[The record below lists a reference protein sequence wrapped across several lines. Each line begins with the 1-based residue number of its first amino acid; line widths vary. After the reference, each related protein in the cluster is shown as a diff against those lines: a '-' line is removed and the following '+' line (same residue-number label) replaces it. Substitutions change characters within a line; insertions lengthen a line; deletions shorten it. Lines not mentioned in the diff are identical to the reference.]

1 MAQSISQSDNSS
13 QITVNG
19 LQRSSIENAVREKGM
34 LEEEATE
41 SVVVKVATRFS
52 EKEVTMRQVAPL
64 VLILTGAT
72 FLSTISAQAVII
84 ILPEIARDLDVP
96 QARQQ
101 WIISSYALTSGSFL
115 LLWGKL
121 GDVYGRK
128 LLFILGAAFTG
139 ATCIGTAFS
148 PVEICL
154 YVMRALHGLSTAAT
168 IPTAIGIIGHTI
180 PPGRVKNY
188 SFAFYSGGA
197 PMGQVLGNLM
207 GGIISQWASWKVVFF
222 VIAGAS
228 ITIAV
233 SAMFVV
239 PKEPP
244 RGNEE
249 DTARP
254 SGVDWI
260 GAFLFTAGL
269 LLLLVGLSEGGS
281 SGWKKASVIA
291 IIVISGCLLISFAL
305 FEHYLE
311 TKTTREP
318 LMRVSTFSHTQ
329 FSIAMVTITL
339 FSGGFTNFCLYTTY
353 YYQDF
358 QLLDP
363 IQTAL
368 RYIPLGIFG
377 ILTTFCSGYLLAR
390 VNGNYIL
397 IFGLTSAM
405 IANILFAVPIPPSTS
420 YFAFGLPA
428 MSLAAFGA
436 DTVYP
441 CLGLFTTQSLP
452 RKDQSVAGAM
462 FQTMAAMGR
471 AMPLPITSAIQQ
483 SVQSKELKEGKAQMQ
498 AFLSGLRAVEWFCV
512 GCMAASLAMTVIGLR
527 NIGKIGV
534 LKKLGTTAET
544 KKKSELE
551 DGVLAEN

>member
-1 MAQSISQSDNSS
+1 MAQSISQSDNTS
-13 QITVNG
+13 QING
-19 LQRSSIENAVREKGM
+19 DGPQRFSIEDVVLEKGM
-34 LEEEATE
+34 LEEAANEP
-41 SVVVKVATRFS
+41 VVVKVETRFS
-52 EKEVTMRQVAPL
+52 EKEVTIRQVAPM
-64 VLILTGAT
+64 VIVLTGAT
-72 FLSTISAQAVII
+72 FLVTIAAQAVII
-84 ILPEIARDLDVP
+84 ILPEISRDLNIP
-96 QARQQ
+96 QTRQQ
-101 WIISSYALTSGSFL
+101 WVLSSYALTSGSFL

-128 LLFILGAAFTG
+128 LLFILGALFTS
-139 ATCIGTAFS
+139 ATCIATAFS

-154 YVMRALHGLSTAAT
+154 YVMRALHGLASAIT

-228 ITIAV
+228 LTIAV
-233 SAMFVV
+233 SAIFVV

-244 RGNEE
+244 KGNEE
-249 DTARP
+249 DTARA

-269 LLLLVGLSEGGS
+269 LLLLQE
-281 SGWKKASVIA
+281 ASVIA
-291 IIVISGCLLISFAL
+291 IIVISGCLLIVFVL
-305 FEHYLE
+305 WEHYRE
-311 TKTTREP
+311 TKTTKEP
-318 LMRVSTFSHTQ
+318 LMKISTFRHKQ
-329 FSIAMVTITL
+329 FSIAMIIITL
-339 FSGGFTNFCLYTTY
+339 FSSGFTNFCLYTTY

-358 QLLDP
+358 HLLDP
-363 IQTAL
+363 LQTAL
-368 RYIPLGIFG
+368 RYIPLGVVG
-377 ILTTFCSGYLLAR
+377 ILTTFGSGYLLAR
-390 VNGNYIL
+390 INGDYIL
-397 IFGLTSAM
+397 SFGLGSAM
-405 IANILFAVPIPPSTS
+405 IANLLFAVPIPPSTS

-462 FQTMAAMGR
+462 FQTMAAIGR
-471 AMPLPITSAIQQ
+471 SMPLPITSAIQQ
-483 SVQSKELKEGKAQMQ
+483 SVQSKELNKGATEML
-498 AFLSGLRAVEWFCV
+498 AFLAGLRAVEWFCV
-512 GCMAASLAMTVIGLR
+512 GCMAASLAMTIIGLR
-527 NIGKIGV
+527 NIGKIGM
-534 LKKLGTTAET
+534 LKKLGVARDA
-544 KKKSELE
+544 KE
-551 DGVLAEN
+551 DV

>member
-1 MAQSISQSDNSS
+1 MAPSISQSDIS
-13 QITVNG
+13 QINVNG
-19 LQRSSIENAVREKGM
+19 PQRISIEDVVLEKGM
-34 LEEEATE
+34 MEEVAIEPAI
-41 SVVVKVATRFS
+41 VKVETRFS
-52 EKEVTMRQVAPL
+52 EKEVTIRQVAPM
-64 VLILTGAT
+64 VIVLTGAT
-72 FLSTISAQAVII
+72 FLVTIAAQAVTI
-84 ILPEIARDLDVP
+84 ILPEISRDLDIP

-101 WIISSYALTSGSFL
+101 WVLSSYALTSGSFL

-128 LLFILGAAFTG
+128 LLFILGALFTA

-154 YVMRALHGLSTAAT
+154 YVMRALHGLASAIT

-228 ITIAV
+228 LTIAV
-233 SAMFVV
+233 SAIFVV

-244 RGNEE
+244 KGKEE
-249 DTARP
+249 DKLRA

-269 LLLLVGLSEGGS
+269 LLLLVGLSQGGS
-281 SGWKKASVIA
+281 SGWQAASVIA
-291 IIVISGCLLISFAL
+291 IIVISGVLLIA
-305 FEHYLE
+305 
-311 TKTTREP
+311 
-318 LMRVSTFSHTQ
+318 
-329 FSIAMVTITL
+329 
-339 FSGGFTNFCLYTTY
+339 
-353 YYQDF
+353 YQDF
-358 QLLDP
+358 HLLDP
-363 IQTAL
+363 LQTAL
-368 RYIPLGIFG
+368 RYIPLGVVG
-377 ILTTFCSGYLLAR
+377 ILTTFGSGYLLAR
-390 VNGNYIL
+390 INGNYIL
-397 IFGLTSAM
+397 SFGLGSAM
-405 IANILFAVPIPPSTS
+405 IANLLFAVPIPPSTS

-462 FQTMAAMGR
+462 FQTMAAIGR
-471 AMPLPITSAIQQ
+471 SMPLPITSVIQQ
-483 SVQSKELKEGKAQMQ
+483 SVQSKELNKGTDQML
-498 AFLSGLRAVEWFCV
+498 AFLAGLRAVEWFCV
-512 GCMAASLAMTVIGLR
+512 GCMAASLAMTIIGLR
-527 NIGKIGV
+527 NIGKIGM
-534 LKKLGTTAET
+534 LKKLGVARNAKE
-544 KKKSELE
+544 E
-551 DGVLAEN
+551 V

>member
-1 MAQSISQSDNSS
+1 MARRRSQSDDIS
-13 QITVNG
+13 QNNG
-19 LQRSSIENAVREKGM
+19 DELQRISFENVVREKGK
-34 LEEEATE
+34 LEEAAVEP
-41 SVVVKVATRFS
+41 VVVRVETRFS
-52 EKEVTMRQVAPL
+52 EKEVTIRQVAPM
-64 VLILTGAT
+64 VIVLTGAT
-72 FLSTISAQAVII
+72 FLVTIAAQSVII
-84 ILPEIARDLDVP
+84 ILPEISRDLDIP

-101 WIISSYALTSGSFL
+101 WVVSSYALTSGSFL

-128 LLFILGAAFTG
+128 LLFILGAIFTA
-139 ATCIGTAFS
+139 ATCVGTAFS

-154 YVMRALHGLSTAAT
+154 YVMRALHGLASAVT

-197 PMGQVLGNLM
+197 PMGQVLGNLL

-228 ITIAV
+228 LTIAV
-233 SAMFVV
+233 SAIIVV
-239 PKEPP
+239 PNEPP
-244 RGNEE
+244 RGDDE
-249 DTARP
+249 DTMRA
-254 SGVDWI
+254 SGIDWI

-269 LLLLVGLSEGGS
+269 LLLLVGLSQGGS
-281 SGWKKASVIA
+281 SGWEAASVIA
-291 IIVISGCLLISFAL
+291 IIVISGCLLIGFVL
-305 FEHYLE
+305 WEHDRE
-311 TKTTREP
+311 TKTTKEP
-318 LMRVSTFSHTQ
+318 LMRVSTFRHKQ
-329 FSIAMVTITL
+329 FSIAMIIITL
-339 FSGGFTNFCLYTTY
+339 FSAGFTNFCLYTTY

-368 RYIPLGIFG
+368 RYIPLGVVG
-377 ILTTFCSGYLLAR
+377 ILTTFGSGYLLAR
-390 VNGNYIL
+390 INGDYIL
-397 IFGLTSAM
+397 SFGLGSAM
-405 IANILFAVPIPPSTS
+405 IANLLFAVPIPPSTS

-462 FQTMAAMGR
+462 FQTMAAIGR

-483 SVQSKELKEGKAQMQ
+483 SVQSKQLKQGKSQLQ
-498 AFLSGLRAVEWFCV
+498 AFLYGLRAVEWFCV
-512 GCMAASLAMTVIGLR
+512 GCMAASLALTIVGLR
-527 NIGKIGV
+527 NIGKIGM
-534 LKKLGTTAET
+534 LKKLGTVQPKPEEVREG
-544 KKKSELE
+544 K
-551 DGVLAEN
+551 DGEV